1 MPIYF
6 KTSGI
11 RETAVT
17 DTLREYPVST
27 QNALTTQT
35 ISYARTQDLVPAM
48 RKSKCPPSAQR
59 MVAIVTG

>member
-17 DTLREYPVST
+17 DTLREYPVRREW
-27 QNALTTQT
+27 
-35 ISYARTQDLVPAM
+35 IHECRGRMD
-48 RKSKCPPSAQR
+48 AQER
-59 MVAIVTG
+59 LS